1 MNPIIKETQDYTLT
15 VGTEISSSQPYPLKA
30 YHITNKDHGVIE
42 IQTFLLPQAL
52 KHMEELQ
59 AALDAQ
65 IDSSN

>member
-15 VGTEISSSQPYPLKA
+15 VGHTKPTGVLAYQVINKSYEVVEIES
-30 YHITNKDHGVIE
+30 
-42 IQTFLLPQAL
+42 FLLPQAL